1 MKQIGINIFKG
12 FMFFA
17 IFLGLFYL
25 FTYLTIPKYNVG
37 DFLLSDIA
45 NYSILSEEKDT
56 VDVIALG
63 DSLIYSSL
71 SPMEIYGEYGYTVFD
86 CSDAAQLLTTTIKNL
101 ELSLESQHP
110 KIVMVEASV
119 FYRDERKAEFGK
131 KFVNKLRRY
140 TSLIQTHNNWKKLLS
155 RKSNKTKWINVEK
168 GYKYND
174 KVKAVKKIKNFEYSE
189 GMLEFPYINLDYFNQ
204 IVNMCKDN
212 DIKLI
217 LVGFPSLHSWNY
229 EKHNYVK
236 KLAEEN
242 DLEYFN
248 LNFDDPLD
256 IDWKMDT
263 KDGGTHLNFN
273 GAKKVSSY
281 IGKYLHDTNLLTDHR
296 KDKKYKAW
304 NIAYNSHLKTLS
316 ENNSPSY

>member
-140 TSLIQTHNNWKKLLS
+140 TSLIQTHNNWKKLLLKS
-155 RKSNKTKWINVEK
+155 PVPFRKSKRLRAFLFYTKNTFSIQNIIQ
-168 GYKYND
+168 
-174 KVKAVKKIKNFEYSE
+174 VK
-189 GMLEFPYINLDYFNQ
+189 
-204 IVNMCKDN
+204 
-212 DIKLI
+212 I
-217 LVGFPSLHSWNY
+217 LSAL
-229 EKHNYVK
+229 
-236 KLAEEN
+236 
-242 DLEYFN
+242 
-248 LNFDDPLD
+248 
-256 IDWKMDT
+256 
-263 KDGGTHLNFN
+263 
-273 GAKKVSSY
+273 
-281 IGKYLHDTNLLTDHR
+281 
-296 KDKKYKAW
+296 
-304 NIAYNSHLKTLS
+304 
-316 ENNSPSY
+316 